1 MYVLITMYSTN
12 SPDYG
17 KQLDQ
22 TDPVNSFLEN
32 QYKYHQTIGNSVR
45 TLELRLMKW
54 TI

>member
-1 MYVLITMYSTN
+1 LITMSSIN
-12 SPDYG
+12 SANYG

-45 TLELRLMKW
+45 TLELRIMKW